1 MSDLRWL
8 TDYNSWSA
16 KGRVWG
22 PIAAIVA
29 FLFFLLIGWGWFLAL
44 VVALLALVAVV
55 WFTRDDSA
63 GVDSWRASAP
73 PAPPTTPAPPVSR
86 AAPVEPAAEVAV
98 EAAVTEAA
106 AAEAVAAEATASERV
121 RAAARAAGEAARMVD
136 SPLEAVRPERLD
148 APRGGVADDLKKIK
162 GVGPKLEA
170 TLHSLGIF
178 HFDQIAAWTEGELAW
193 VDSHLEGFN
202 ERATRDAWVD
212 QARVLTTGGETEFSR
227 RVDKGEV
234 Y

>member
-8 TDYNSWSA
+8 TDYHAWPA
-16 KGRVWG
+16 KTRLWA
-22 PIAAIVA
+22 PLAAIIA
-29 FLFFLLIGWGWFLAL
+29 FLFFLLLGWGWFLAL
-44 VVALLALVAVV
+44 VIGLVVLAAVV
-55 WFTRDDSA
+55 WFTRDTTTSEPRM
-63 GVDSWRASAP
+63 GSAP
-73 PAPPTTPAPPVSR
+73 PAPVRPASTPAPAPR
-86 AAPVEPAAEVAV
+86 PAPQAAAPVAPPAGASMPPAAEVADS
-98 EAAVTEAA
+98 A
-106 AAEAVAAEATASERV
+106 ASERV
-121 RAAARAAGEAARMVD
+121 RAAAKAAGEAARLMDAPV
-136 SPLEAVRPERLD
+136 EAVRPAGLD
-148 APRGGVADDLKKIK
+148 APRLGVADDLKKIK

-178 HFDQIAAWTEGELAW
+178 HFDQIAAWTENELAW

-202 ERATRDAWVD
+202 ERATRDAWVE

>member
-1 MSDLRWL
+1 
-8 TDYNSWSA
+8 
-16 KGRVWG
+16 
-22 PIAAIVA
+22 
-29 FLFFLLIGWGWFLAL
+29 
-44 VVALLALVAVV
+44 
-55 WFTRDDSA
+55 
-63 GVDSWRASAP
+63 
-73 PAPPTTPAPPVSR
+73 
-86 AAPVEPAAEVAV
+86 
-98 EAAVTEAA
+98 
-106 AAEAVAAEATASERV
+106 
-121 RAAARAAGEAARMVD
+121 MVD